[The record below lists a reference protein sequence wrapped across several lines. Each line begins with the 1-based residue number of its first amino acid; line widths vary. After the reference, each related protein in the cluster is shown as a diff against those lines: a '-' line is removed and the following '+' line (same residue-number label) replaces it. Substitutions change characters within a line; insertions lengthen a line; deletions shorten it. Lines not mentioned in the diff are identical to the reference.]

1 MVKLDRKIVGI
12 LIVMT
17 LMLSVMAAGCTTQNA
32 VTPSSQ
38 ATKTITDFSGAAVT
52 VPAVVNNVTC
62 LHPIPT
68 FIVWRLAPQTLKSVD
83 NNFKINMYDEAFT
96 PSNASYLNS
105 LPVTGNYFTP
115 PNTEQ
120 ILSLHPDVI
129 VTLNKDPNAT
139 SEQALYGAPVVQAS
153 KNNLTDYPADFTI
166 LGNLLGNEKVANQ
179 LADFWNNTIA
189 NVTAKVSQVP
199 GPKPKVLYYNTKDAN
214 APSLPG
220 PSSVFA
226 SEVRL
231 AGGVNYYDTNALPAG
246 QNPTSE
252 NIATNVE
259 SVLAWNPDVII
270 TTSNA
275 TANAIMSSPTW
286 QNTNAV
292 KDHHVY
298 TVPQQE
304 TMDGVQSIMGFE
316 WAATVINP
324 GRINVNFVNDTKTFD
339 ALFYENA
346 NVSTQTILAPSP

>member
-1 MVKLDRKIVGI
+1 
-12 LIVMT
+12 
-17 LMLSVMAAGCTTQNA
+17 
-32 VTPSSQ
+32 
-38 ATKTITDFSGAAVT
+38 
-52 VPAVVNNVTC
+52 
-62 LHPIPT
+62 
-68 FIVWRLAPQTLKSVD
+68 
-83 NNFKINMYDEAFT
+83 
-96 PSNASYLNS
+96 
-105 LPVTGNYFTP
+105 
-115 PNTEQ
+115 
-120 ILSLHPDVI
+120 
-129 VTLNKDPNAT
+129 
-139 SEQALYGAPVVQAS
+139 
-153 KNNLTDYPADFTI
+153 
-166 LGNLLGNEKVANQ
+166 
-179 LADFWNNTIA
+179 
-189 NVTAKVSQVP
+189 
-199 GPKPKVLYYNTKDAN
+199 
-214 APSLPG
+214 
-220 PSSVFA
+220 VFA

>member
-12 LIVMT
+12 LIVIA
-17 LMLSVMAAGCTTQNA
+17 LMLSVMAAGCTTQNT

-38 ATKTITDFSGAAVT
+38 ATRTITDFAGRAVT
-52 VPAVVNNVTC
+52 VPAVVYNVTS

-68 FIVWRLAPQTLKSVD
+68 FILWRLAPQKMTSVD
-83 NNFKINMYDEAFT
+83 TVFKKSRINNT
-96 PSNASYLNS
+96 PSSAENYLNN
-105 LPVTGNYFTP
+105 LPVTGVYFTP

-129 VTLNKDPNAT
+129 LTLNKDPNAANET
-139 SEQALYGAPVVQAS
+139 ALYGAPVMELS
-153 KNNLTDYPADFTI
+153 KNNLTDYAADFTI
-166 LGNLLGNEKVANQ
+166 LGALLGNEKVANQ

-189 NVTAKVSQVP
+189 NITAQVSQVP
-199 GPKPKVLYYNTKDAN
+199 GPKPKVLYYNTQSVN

-220 PSSVFA
+220 PDSVFA

-231 AGGVNYYDTNALPAG
+231 AGGVNYYDVNPLPTG
-246 QNPTSE
+246 QSPTSE
-252 NIATNVE
+252 GIATNVE

-292 KDHHVY
+292 KNHRVY
-298 TVPQQE
+298 TVPQNE
-304 TMDGVQSIMGFE
+304 TMDGVQTIMGAE

-324 GRINVNFVNDTKTFD
+324 GKVNLDFVNNTKAYY
-339 ALFYENA
+339 ALFYEND
-346 NVSTQTILAPSP
+346 NMSTQAILTPSP